1 MSQVALTND
10 ERIKALSRFGYD
22 QNEASFVCQAA
33 LHGGHFVP
41 RQYHRFLGMR
51 EGAGSPNQKQGLSQ
65 LMARLFNNGHAKAL
79 VYHREDPIYH
89 LAARSLYAA
98 IGQSDNRNRRERQPS
113 TIKNKIMGFDFAL
126 AHPGECFL
134 ATEQEKFGYFNRA
147 CGVSSDRLPAKA
159 YGRSGASVR
168 RYFVEK
174 YPIFLMNETALS
186 AGPQGGVSFCFVDEG
201 FTTASHFETFLRH
214 YTPLFEA
221 LPRVHVIY
229 VAARPAPFRAA
240 EKVFAKLLS
249 DFLVGPINGAP
260 PDQAKRRYFD
270 LRKRFEAKE
279 FDGLDRAALLELRD
293 ARAGFSTPQYERE
306 YGDWKSGAVSA
317 RNVCAAVKAPQRTPA
332 IAFSAHLLEHN
343 YDLFGTLTAL

>member
-10 ERIKALSRFGYD
+10 ERVKALSRFGYD

-41 RQYHRFLGMR
+41 RQYHRFLGMQ
-51 EGAGSPNQKQGLSQ
+51 EGASAPNQKQGLSQ

-113 TIKNKIMGFDFAL
+113 TIKNKLMGFDFAL

-134 ATEQEKFGYFNRA
+134 ATEQEKLGYFNGV
-147 CGVSSDRLPAKA
+147 CGVSPDRLPAKV
-159 YGRSGASVR
+159 YGQSGASVR

-174 YPIFLMNETALS
+174 YPIFLMSETELS
-186 AGPQGGVSFCFVDEG
+186 SGSPRGVSFCFVDEG

-221 LPRVHVIY
+221 LPHVHVIY
-229 VAARPAPFRAA
+229 VAARPAPLRAA
-240 EKVFAKLLS
+240 EKVFAKLLTNC
-249 DFLVGPINGAP
+249 LVGPIDGAR

-279 FDGLDRAALLELRD
+279 FEGLDRAALLELRD
-293 ARAGFSTPQYERE
+293 ARASYSTPEYEHE
-306 YGDWKSGAVSA
+306 YGDWKSGAVSE
-317 RNVCAAVKAPQRTPA
+317 RNVCAAVKAPQRTTA
-332 IAFSAHLLEHN
+332 IVFSTHLLEHN